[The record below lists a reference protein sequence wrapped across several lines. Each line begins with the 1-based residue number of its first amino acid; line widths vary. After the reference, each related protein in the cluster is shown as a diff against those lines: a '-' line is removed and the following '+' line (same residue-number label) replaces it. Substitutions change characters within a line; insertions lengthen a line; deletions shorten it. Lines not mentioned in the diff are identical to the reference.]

1 MLMSTSSAI
10 VLADSDVACMVG
22 VEVTDAVDVAADGNV
37 CADDNGGDSDGFD
50 DLKKSFTLFCDML
63 MTQQTTL

>member
-1 MLMSTSSAI
+1 MLMSTSAI
-10 VLADSDVACMVG
+10 VLGDSDAACMVG

-37 CADDNGGDSDGFD
+37 CADENGGDSDGFD